1 MSSFVFFKGIY
12 WLTVNV
18 FDSIILKMLYL
29 SKFIFSRM
37 PLHVQLII
45 ENWQQSYH
53 LQPNFIL
60 NIVLHFYASISISN
74 NAINYE
80 NNNNY
85 YV

>member
-1 MSSFVFFKGIY
+1 MSSFVFLKGIY
-12 WLTVNV
+12 WPTVNV
-18 FDSIILKMLYL
+18 FDSVIFKMLYL

-60 NIVLHFYASISISN
+60 NIVYIFMPRSQFRTTP
-74 NAINYE
+74 
-80 NNNNY
+80 
-85 YV
+85 